1 MALYASANGFDAIPT
16 WAWSLGYWL
25 CYLNSTLNPACY
37 AACNKVFYCICNEV
51 FKNEFSDFQKN
62 FQKYFDRSSFQQK
75 KWR

>member
-37 AACNKVFYCICNEV
+37 AACNKVLIDAPTKII
-51 FKNEFSDFQKN
+51 KNLDFQKN
-62 FQKYFDRSSFQQK
+62 FQKYSDRSSFQQK
-75 KWR
+75 KRQ